1 MKYELLFVGLLAVS
15 LVSAVD
21 VNDACSSRG
30 FSVTD
35 SVWTYNGTY
44 FNEYG
49 DVSVVGTSRKFNWS
63 SDTYIDGVVYKSGT
77 RTYLVDGG
85 YNGTI
90 PKTTLSND
98 VSFVVFCKN
107 ESVPEFG
114 VIGAVVAIAGAMG
127 LYLFRRK

>member
-1 MKYELLFVGLLAVS
+1 MKYELLLVGLLALS

-21 VNDACSSRG
+21 VTDACSSRG
-30 FSVTD
+30 FTSTD

-49 DVSVVGTSRKFNWS
+49 DVDVVGTARKFNWTS
-63 SDTYIDGVVYKSGT
+63 STYIDGVVYKSGT
-77 RTYLVDGG
+77 RTYLVEGG

-107 ESVPEFG
+107 DSVPEFG
-114 VIGAVVAIAGAMG
+114 VIGATVAVVGALG
-127 LYLFRRK
+127 LFLFRRR